1 MMDSKVHS
9 HRLLFI
15 AFLLIVLDQAT
26 KIAVKG
32 FSALVKTFSIELTSA
47 ASNKPNNLSFGKN
60 LETIVVEA

>member
-15 AFLLIVLDQAT
+15 AFLLIILDQAT

-32 FSALVKTFSIELTSA
+32 FSLMGFTHKGMFLGESIPVLGEFLRFTF
-47 ASNKPNNLSFGKN
+47 
-60 LETIVVEA
+60 V